1 MRILVVEDE
10 KGIAEF
16 IQQGLEEEGFK
27 VLVHHQAEH
36 ALVYLKNNSAD
47 LILLDWMLP
56 KMSGIKFCE
65 SFRQH
70 DSKTPIIFITA
81 RGSVQDTVA
90 GLKAGAND
98 YIKKPFDFEELLERI
113 KTQLRDKTQQVLRIE
128 DVRIDVAKREVLQN
142 NQLVSLTNREYDLL
156 YFLLK
161 HRGVLCTR
169 NDIIEQVWD
178 IHFDYDTGVID
189 VFINSIRKKLGH
201 STESSFIKT
210 KRGQGYLIP

>member
-1 MRILVVEDE
+1 MRILLVEDE

-16 IQQGLEEEGFK
+16 IQQGLEEEGYK
-27 VLVHHQAEH
+27 VIVHHQAEH

-65 SFRQH
+65 TIRQQ
-70 DSKTPIIFITA
+70 DPNTPIIFITA
-81 RGSVQDTVA
+81 RGTVQDTVA

-113 KTQLRDKTQQVLRIE
+113 KTQLRDKTQQVLRID
-128 DVRIDVAKREVLQN
+128 DVRIDVAKREVSQN
-142 NQLVSLTNREYDLL
+142 NQIVNLTNKEFDLL
-156 YFLLK
+156 YFLIK
-161 HRGVLCTR
+161 NRGNLCTR
-169 NDIIEQVWD
+169 NEIIEQVWD
-178 IHFDYDTGVID
+178 IHFDYDSGVID

-201 STESSFIKT
+201 NTESSFIKT
-210 KRGQGYLIP
+210 KRGQGYLVP